1 MAQTDKMQPPAD
13 RPYKKHLDEA
23 ASHQTDDYREPGV
36 IQKAVEK
43 VSEYIPA
50 AAGPLEQ
57 LTGHQAA
64 ATKTEEAEEAPAPD
78 PSQQPARPVHDEHI
92 ENFVR
97 EQHRQDGSKILEGHK
112 Q

>member
-13 RPYKKHLDEA
+13 RPYKKHLDDA

-36 IQKAVEK
+36 VQKVVEK
-43 VSEYIPA
+43 
-50 AAGPLEQ
+50 
-57 LTGHQAA
+57 AA
-64 ATKTEEAEEAPAPD
+64 ATKTQEAEEAPALD
-78 PSQQPARPVHDEHI
+78 PSEQPARPAHDEHI

-97 EQHRQDGSKILEGHK
+97 EQHRQDSSKILEGHK

>member
-36 IQKAVEK
+36 IQKAVE
-43 VSEYIPA
+43 I
-50 AAGPLEQ
+50 
-57 LTGHQAA
+57 GHQAA
-64 ATKTEEAEEAPAPD
+64 STKTEEAEEAPAPD